1 MIHRA
6 RGGPSALRLGVGT
19 IRVSALLLSLR
30 LLARALVFAVVLGAV
45 AAAYSTL
52 VRIARISPAEAI
64 RRGV

>member
-1 MIHRA
+1 
-6 RGGPSALRLGVGT
+6 
-19 IRVSALLLSLR
+19 VSALLLSLR